1 MNPYDANT
9 HPGTHLVAETLG
21 ISEISTPNI
30 THRPGEPL
38 YQSATRMI
46 GAAHELD
53 ELHNRVTDAA
63 KDALRL
69 LEPVGRGELRGA
81 RVSYAL
87 LRTAVPKIGDL
98 LSQQDRAYDQLVG
111 AISAYQRLLPGAGAA
126 EHSEASAPDRPAPTS
141 GMASTPTAGPPAPS
155 PEQLRALEEIK
166 RSRVWLKERV
176 MRSGLRVATEAGAQR
191 LDIATVLTMHEA
203 GWVERDTSTTLR
215 LGQRLALTTL
225 GESVFRT
232 GCSADLRV
240 AAALHRGAQS
250 TAPTRPSTNPAAPP
264 PAAKPGLSR

>member
-21 ISEISTPNI
+21 VSEVSTLNI
-30 THRPGEPL
+30 AYRPGEPL
-38 YQSATRMI
+38 YRSMTRVI

-53 ELHNRVTDAA
+53 VLHNRVTNAA

-69 LEPVGRGELRGA
+69 LEPVGRGELGGA

-87 LRTAVPKIGDL
+87 LRAVPKIGDL
-98 LSQQDRAYDQLVG
+98 LTQQDRAYDQLVG
-111 AISAYQRLLPGAGAA
+111 AISAYQRRMPGAGAA

-141 GMASTPTAGPPAPS
+141 GMPSTPTAGPTPS
-155 PEQLRALEEIK
+155 PEQLQALEEIK

-176 MRSGLRVATEAGAQR
+176 WSSGLRVATDAGSQR
-191 LDIATVLTMHEA
+191 IDPATVLAMHDA

-215 LGQRLALTTL
+215 FGQRLALTTL

-232 GCSADLRV
+232 GCGTDPRV
-240 AAALHRGAQS
+240 AAALRRGARD
-250 TAPTRPSTNPAAPP
+250 TASPPRSTNPAPPP
-264 PAAKPGLSR
+264 PATKPGRSR